1 MHKDLSKQVHAKQEL
16 RNQMKEAD
24 KNGYLA
30 GLKLIDNRMA
40 QAEIIR
46 THLGQTIKKG
56 INQSRDYHFTK

>member
-1 MHKDLSKQVHAKQEL
+1 MNKDLTKQVHAKQEL
-16 RNQMKEAD
+16 RKEMKEAD

-46 THLGQTIKKG
+46 THL
-56 INQSRDYHFTK
+56 NQ